1 MLVDTRVA
9 LWYPCRQVGA
19 LDPAP
24 SSTGKIHQPYMGRA
38 LKRVSEH
45 RLHESRDERRSSS
58 AQSVHDGTLSA
69 SPNNSSQIEGTVERI
84 VFAGADSGF
93 TVLRLQE
100 TGTPDSTSVV
110 GVFPSVTV
118 GEMLRLQGRWVID
131 RRFGRQFQAE
141 SYESIMPA
149 TVAGIERYL
158 GSGLVRGIGPVIAKR
173 LVSKFG
179 ADTLRVID
187 AAPERLREIE
197 GIGPKRTRMITQA
210 WGEQKAIRNVMVF
223 LQSHG
228 VSAAYATKIFRTYGT
243 ASLAVLRENPYR
255 LADDIVGIGFK
266 TADRI
271 AQSIGIPPD
280 AAIRVQSG
288 VLYVLSQ
295 FTEEGHVFC
304 PRSALISQTCSI
316 LAVSQD
322 LVESALERLKNSEK
336 VVLYVKGD
344 EEPAVYL
351 RAMHLCETGT
361 ADGLRMIVRVPG
373 KTVQIDVERAIQW
386 VEQHND
392 IELSPEQKEAV
403 RQSVAAR
410 VLVITGGPGTGKT
423 TVLKS
428 LVDIYA
434 KKRLSLCLCAP
445 TGRAAKRLEEATGH
459 DARTIHRLLEYSPKT
474 GRFTRDEQHP
484 LDADIVVVDEMSM
497 VDIALMHHL
506 LKAVPR
512 NASLILVGDVD
523 QLPSVGPGNVLG
535 EIIECGA
542 FPVVRLSTI
551 FRQAARSTIIVNAHR
566 INRGESPLLK
576 PIGTEEDFY
585 FVEKDDPDQVCQ
597 AIVEMAARRIPAKFG
612 LDPVNDVQVLS
623 PMHKGPVGVAR
634 LNDELQKLL
643 NPGEGGIVRG
653 GHLFKTGSKVM
664 QVRNNYDKEVYNGDI
679 GRISEIEHVQQRVV
693 VAYDA
698 RHVEYDFS
706 ELDEIVPAYA
716 VSVHKSQGT
725 EFPAV
730 VIPLVTQHY
739 VLLQR
744 NLLYTAVTRATKLAV
759 LVGSKKALA
768 IAIRNNKIA
777 HRYTNLAKRIRAGL
791 G

>member
-1 MLVDTRVA
+1 
-9 LWYPCRQVGA
+9 
-19 LDPAP
+19 
-24 SSTGKIHQPYMGRA
+24 MGRA
-38 LKRVSEH
+38 LKRIPEH
-45 RLHESRDERRSSS
+45 RVHESRGERCGGS

-69 SPNNSSQIEGTVERI
+69 GQNNSSQIEGTVERI

-93 TVLRLQE
+93 TVLRVQE
-100 TGTPDSTSVV
+100 TGKPDSTSVV
-110 GVFPSVTV
+110 GLFPSVTV
-118 GEMLRLQGRWVID
+118 GEMLRLRGRWVID
-131 RRFGRQFQAE
+131 RRFGRQFKADSHE
-141 SYESIMPA
+141 SVMPT

-173 LVSKFG
+173 LVSRFG
-179 ADTLRVID
+179 AETLHIIDT
-187 AAPERLREIE
+187 APERLREID
-197 GIGPKRTRMITQA
+197 GIGPKRTRMITDA
-210 WGEQKAIRNVMVF
+210 WEEQKAIRNVMLF

-228 VSAAYATKIFRTYGT
+228 VSTTYATKIFKKYGT

-255 LADDIVGIGFK
+255 LADDIFGVGFK

-280 AAIRVQSG
+280 AGIRAESG
-288 VLYVLSQ
+288 VLYVLGQ
-295 FTEEGHVFC
+295 FAEEGHVFC
-304 PRSALISQTCSI
+304 PKAKLISETCSLLGI
-316 LAVSQD
+316 SQD
-322 LVESALERLKNSEK
+322 LVASALERLKNAGK
-336 VVLYVKGD
+336 IVLYAKGD
-344 EEPAVYL
+344 EEPAIYL
-351 RAMHLCETGT
+351 RAMHLCETGV
-361 ADGLRMIVRVPG
+361 ADALRMIVRVPG
-373 KTVQIDVERAIQW
+373 KKVEIDVERAIQW
-386 VEQHND
+386 VERHNG

-403 RQSVAAR
+403 RRSAAAR

-428 LVDIYA
+428 LVDIYT

-445 TGRAAKRLEEATGH
+445 TGRAAKRLAEATGH
-459 DARTIHRLLEYSPKT
+459 DAKTIHRLLEYSPKSA
-474 GRFTRDEQHP
+474 RFTRDEQHP

-523 QLPSVGPGNVLG
+523 QLPSVGPGSVLR
-535 EIIECGA
+535 EIIGCGA
-542 FPVVRLSTI
+542 FPVVRLATV
-551 FRQAARSTIIVNAHR
+551 FRQAARSAIIVNAHR
-566 INRGESPLLK
+566 INRGESPLLR
-576 PIGTEEDFY
+576 PVGTEEDFY
-585 FVEKDDPDQVCQ
+585 FVERDDPDQVRQ
-597 AIVEMAARRIPAKFG
+597 VVVEMAAQRIPAKFG

-679 GRISEIEHVQQRVV
+679 GRICEIEHVQQRVV

-698 RHVEYDFS
+698 RHVVYDFS

-744 NLLYTAVTRATKLAV
+744 NLLYTALTRATKLAV
-759 LVGSKKALA
+759 LVGSRKALNL
-768 IAIRNNKIA
+768 AIRNNKIA